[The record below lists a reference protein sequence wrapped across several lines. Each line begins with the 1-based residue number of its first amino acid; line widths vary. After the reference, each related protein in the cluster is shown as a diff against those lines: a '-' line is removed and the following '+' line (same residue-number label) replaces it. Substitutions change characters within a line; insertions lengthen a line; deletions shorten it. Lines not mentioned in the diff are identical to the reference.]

1 MTFLPDRSVPLVV
14 SGAGQRGANA
24 TRGAFKVADFERM
37 LLSVHGA
44 VVGGDPNCNMDAWAD
59 NHYAVDATHD
69 YDFVH
74 AWLRANPSQ
83 PYVCQ
88 GEYVHFVFDPTGWA
102 VQLNVN
108 FTEPGPSCDARS
120 DDGWTC
126 YRGTCKGTVAADD
139 TPSRSRGAGSLT
151 LLDMPAWTANPN
163 RRFQLLLGL
172 GLCASAGAV
181 GWFRLK
187 GKRHYRAVP

>member
-1 MTFLPDRSVPLVV
+1 
-14 SGAGQRGANA
+14 
-24 TRGAFKVADFERM
+24 M

-74 AWLRANPSQ
+74 DWLRANPSQ

-88 GEYVHFVFDPTGWA
+88 GENVHFVFDPTGWA

-120 DDGWTC
+120 DDGWTSNL
-126 YRGTCKGTVAADD
+126 RAGVL
-139 TPSRSRGAGSLT
+139 GA
-151 LLDMPAWTANPN
+151 
-163 RRFQLLLGL
+163 RRRVKK
-172 GLCASAGAV
+172 AGALTS
-181 GWFRLK
+181 R
-187 GKRHYRAVP
+187 RT

>member
-1 MTFLPDRSVPLVV
+1 MLDRSIPLVV
-14 SGAGQRGANA
+14 SGTGQRGANA

-74 AWLRANPSQ
+74 DWLRANPSQ

-88 GEYVHFVFDPTGWA
+88 GAQVHYVFDPTGWA
-102 VQLNVN
+102 LQTNLP
-108 FTEPGPSCDARS
+108 FTKHPRRCAAPAVVSNYSDFCAGGLDAV
-120 DDGWTC
+120 C
-126 YRGTCKGTVAADD
+126 
-139 TPSRSRGAGSLT
+139 
-151 LLDMPAWTANPN
+151 PN
-163 RRFQLLLGL
+163 
-172 GLCASAGAV
+172 
-181 GWFRLK
+181 
-187 GKRHYRAVP
+187 